1 MTNALTTI
9 DFHGAKL
16 VAIAGDRPENTL
28 VAMKPIVEGMG
39 LDWSYQ
45 FRKLNNHPVLKQG
58 IAVTAIPSEGGEQDG
73 TCLSLDL
80 LNFWLATIH
89 PDRLKDEVRTT
100 VIRYQTEC
108 ARVLF
113 NHFFGKAFH
122 SAPKQSRNAQ
132 LRSAVALLG
141 TSIKFNTRMG
151 MDLQQARMKALV
163 QVEDETGVDLA
174 KTFGWTAQI
183 APQQV
188 ETLTPTQIGH
198 RLGIGP
204 REANQLL
211 KQAGLQ
217 VDSRD
222 AKNRISWAPTDNG
235 LPYARLED
243 LSKAHTDGT
252 TQAWR
257 WYPKVVDF
265 LRPFSRPK
273 EAAS

>member
-1 MTNALTTI
+1 MTDALTILETKI
-9 DFHGAKL
+9 RRDIEGRYCLNDCHRAAGGAKKDGPSYYLATEGAKKL
-16 VAIAGDRPENTL
+16 VAEMEGHTDFPVGPTNIINDGKNNGTYVAKELVYAYAMWISPSFNLKVIQAFDALMMGNTPK
-28 VAMKPIVEGMG
+28 V
-39 LDWSYQ
+39 
-45 FRKLNNHPVLKQG
+45 
-58 IAVTAIPSEGGEQDG
+58 
-73 TCLSLDL
+73 SL
-80 LNFWLATIH
+80 
-89 PDRLKDEVRTT
+89 
-100 VIRYQTEC
+100 
-108 ARVLF
+108 
-113 NHFFGKAFH
+113 
-122 SAPKQSRNAQ
+122 SRNAQ

-141 TSIKFNTRMG
+141 TSITFNRRMG
-151 MDLQQARMKALV
+151 MDLQQARIKALAK
-163 QVEDETGVDLA
+163 VEDETGVDLA

-188 ETLTPTQIGH
+188 ETLTPTQIGQ

-235 LPYARLED
+235 LSYARLED